1 MDLEED
7 NPDLDRIEIENYEQ
21 NDVSLRTI
29 SGKSF

>member
-7 NPDLDRIEIENYEQ
+7 NPDLDRIEIENDEQ